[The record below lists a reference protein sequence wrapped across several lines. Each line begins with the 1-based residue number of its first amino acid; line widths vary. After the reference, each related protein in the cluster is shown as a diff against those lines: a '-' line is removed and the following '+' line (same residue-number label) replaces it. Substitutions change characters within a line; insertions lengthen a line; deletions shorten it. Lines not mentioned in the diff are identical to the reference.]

1 MEQSELRKFHTRI
14 EIRIIAGIVA
24 VAIFISV
31 IANGLVAV
39 RIKADLES
47 EAATKY
53 LVDNTGYV
61 NADTV
66 ERIQEKLQ
74 TLSDPVSLED
84 YYRLAGTQ
92 IAEEDYQGALGS
104 IEQCIKLD
112 DGSNQEL
119 HLDLLM
125 KKGCLLVMLERDAEA
140 LISLDQVISEA
151 PAESDAYLVK
161 AQIYAKQED
170 LPNLVQALEWYLKYE
185 TGNAEI
191 RELLAQAMFSMGDY
205 AGAKA
210 QYRYVLEEPGENTDL
225 TQMQYLYG
233 LTCIQL
239 EDFQDA
245 EEALLLALQQ
255 DETLS
260 GIHYYIGVCKMSNE
274 AYSEAVEFLS
284 VSIEKGSMPQLS
296 RYSRGISGLMTEGYD
311 LVQAK
316 EDLKFAAE
324 YAGSD
329 ADESVRIQAVQLL
342 ERLAGIEAEAQL
354 QTN

>member
-170 LPNLVQALEWYLKYE
+170 LPSLVQALERYLQYE

-284 VSIEKGSMPQLS
+284 VSIEKGSMLQLS
-296 RYSRGISGLMTEGYD
+296 RYSRGISGLMIKGYD

-342 ERLAGIEAEAQL
+342 ERLA
-354 QTN
+354 